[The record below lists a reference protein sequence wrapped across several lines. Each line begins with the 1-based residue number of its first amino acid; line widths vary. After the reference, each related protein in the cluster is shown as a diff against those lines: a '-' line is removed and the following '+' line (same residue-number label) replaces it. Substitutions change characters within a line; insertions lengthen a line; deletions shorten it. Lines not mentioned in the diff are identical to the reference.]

1 MRTRKPGKRYGE
13 SPSTRNRLSGA
24 FIEALAEQWREH
36 GDEILDGLRK
46 ENPSKLAEIIAKL
59 VAISEP
65 PLDDTFD
72 FKNAT
77 SMQDIGKKL
86 LMSVGFENRTRLQF
100 NGQSRPM
107 IDSLSSSRQ
116 FAMPLKAK
124 SNEVMIGMY
133 IRWQCRGN

>member
-1 MRTRKPGKRYGE
+1 MSKTHKSGNRYGG
-13 SPSTRNRLSGA
+13 SPSPRNRLSGA

-36 GDEILDGLRK
+36 GNEILDGLRK
-46 ENPSKLAEIIAKL
+46 EHPSKLAEIIAKL

-86 LMSVGFENRTRLQF
+86 LMSVGFEE
-100 NGQSRPM
+100 P
-107 IDSLSSSRQ
+107 D
-116 FAMPLKAK
+116 KA
-124 SNEVMIGMY
+124 SIQRAIEANDRFVEQLEA
-133 IRWQCRGN
+133 IRDAAEGKIQ

>member
-13 SPSTRNRLSGA
+13 TPSTRNRLSGA

-86 LMSVGFENRTRLQF
+86 LMSVGFEEPDEASIQRAIEANDRFVEQLE
-100 NGQSRPM
+100 
-107 IDSLSSSRQ
+107 
-116 FAMPLKAK
+116 A
-124 SNEVMIGMY
+124 
-133 IRWQCRGN
+133 IRDAAEGKIQ

>member
-86 LMSVGFENRTRLQF
+86 LMSVGFEEPDEASIQRAIEANDRFVEQLE
-100 NGQSRPM
+100 
-107 IDSLSSSRQ
+107 
-116 FAMPLKAK
+116 A
-124 SNEVMIGMY
+124 
-133 IRWQCRGN
+133 IRDAAEGKIQ

>member
-86 LMSVGFENRTRLQF
+86 LMSVGFEEPDEASIQRAIEANDRF
-100 NGQSRPM
+100 VGQ
-107 IDSLSSSRQ
+107 LE
-116 FAMPLKAK
+116 A
-124 SNEVMIGMY
+124 
-133 IRWQCRGN
+133 IRDAAEGKIQ

>member
-65 PLDDTFD
+65 PLDDTLD

-86 LMSVGFENRTRLQF
+86 LMSVGFEEPDEASIQRAIEANDRF
-100 NGQSRPM
+100 VGQ
-107 IDSLSSSRQ
+107 LE
-116 FAMPLKAK
+116 A
-124 SNEVMIGMY
+124 
-133 IRWQCRGN
+133 IRDAAEGKIQ

>member
-65 PLDDTFD
+65 PLDDTLD

-86 LMSVGFENRTRLQF
+86 LMSVGFEEPDEASIQRAIEANDRFVEQLE
-100 NGQSRPM
+100 
-107 IDSLSSSRQ
+107 
-116 FAMPLKAK
+116 A
-124 SNEVMIGMY
+124 
-133 IRWQCRGN
+133 IRDAAEGKIQ